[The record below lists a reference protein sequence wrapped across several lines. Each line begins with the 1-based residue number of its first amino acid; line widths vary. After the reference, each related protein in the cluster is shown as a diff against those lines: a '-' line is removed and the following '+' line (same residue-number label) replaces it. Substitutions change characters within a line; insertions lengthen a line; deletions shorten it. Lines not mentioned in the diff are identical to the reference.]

1 MYEVL
6 HHYLPKIR
14 ASSIL
19 ERFSLESGRY
29 FVVSCHREEN
39 VDQPRALERF
49 VALLNSLAAEYELPL
64 VVSTHPRTR
73 KRLNE
78 LGALLSPHVQLREP
92 VGLFDFVQLE
102 MNARATLS
110 DSGTITEESS
120 ILGFPGLNLREM
132 HERPEG
138 MEEGA
143 VMMTGFNATRVREG
157 LRILA
162 DQSEAQLRT
171 VLEYT
176 VPNVSQKVLR
186 IIVSYVDYVH
196 RNVWREFAPGS

>member
-1 MYEVL
+1 
-6 HHYLPKIR
+6 
-14 ASSIL
+14 
-19 ERFSLESGRY
+19 
-29 FVVSCHREEN
+29 

-78 LGALLSPHVQLREP
+78 LGPLLSHHVQLREP

-102 MNARATLS
+102 MNAKATLS

-120 ILGFPGLNLREM
+120 ILGFPALNLREM

-138 MEEGA
+138 MEEAA
-143 VMMTGFNATRVREG
+143 VMMTGFNATRVGEG

-162 DQSEAQLRT
+162 DQSDAQLRT

-176 VPNVSQKVLR
+176 VPNVSQKILR

-196 RNVWREFAPGS
+196 RNVWHEYAPGS